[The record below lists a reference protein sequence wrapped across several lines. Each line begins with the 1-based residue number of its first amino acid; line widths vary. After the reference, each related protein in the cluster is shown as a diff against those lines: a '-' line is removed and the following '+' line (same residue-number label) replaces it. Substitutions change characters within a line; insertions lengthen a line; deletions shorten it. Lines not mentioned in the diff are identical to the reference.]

1 MKTIPTAEHLS
12 KLAAILVAQG
22 KRTTEAVDQALEIWE
37 QCQQSLELK
46 QEAEDLEK
54 LAAEA
59 DIEKKP
65 IKGSPVQPLGLSI
78 PNAMGATDYKKEQG
92 FWNAND
98 AARKAF
104 GKPPRQ
110 ILPAGIPDAFQEIIT
125 QEDIDLINA
134 WKRMK
139 DTKRKSASRK
149 RSTPYQEKSSRD
161 KRASRTG
168 QKPRRKK

>member
-22 KRTTEAVDQALEIWE
+22 KRTTEAVDQALEIWAQCRHRLDLRQESDNLE
-37 QCQQSLELK
+37 Q
-46 QEAEDLEK
+46 
-54 LAAEA
+54 LAAKA
-59 DIEKKP
+59 DIDGVP
-65 IKGSPVQPLGLSI
+65 VKGIPVQPLGLSI